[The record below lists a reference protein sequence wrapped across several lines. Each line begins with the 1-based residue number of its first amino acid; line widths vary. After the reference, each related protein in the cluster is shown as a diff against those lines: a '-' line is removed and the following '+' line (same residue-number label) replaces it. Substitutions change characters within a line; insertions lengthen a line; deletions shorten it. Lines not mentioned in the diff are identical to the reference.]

1 MTGTT
6 PANEQGGKRDAAKA
20 GGRGIMRILV
30 VGGGGREHALTWKIA
45 QSTLVERVYCA
56 PGNAGMAQIAEL
68 VPIGV
73 MELDA
78 LADFAEANGIDL
90 TVVGPEAPLIAGIVD
105 RFEARGLRIFGPNAD
120 PAQIEGSKVFAKKL
134 MQTANIPTADFWIC
148 DSLAV
153 ARARVHDFYAAQG
166 PDAKIVIKADGL
178 AAGKGVVVAGSE
190 AEAETAL
197 QQMMTKRIF
206 GDAGAVVVI
215 EECLVGE
222 EASIMAITDGV
233 TIVPLLAAQDH
244 KRIGEGDTGPNTGG
258 MGAYTPV
265 PAAPPEIVAE
275 VVEKILEPAVA
286 AIAELGIP
294 YRGILYAGVMMTAQG
309 VKTIEFNCRL
319 GDPETQVTLP
329 MLESDIVPL
338 LLSVTDCTLDQQVL
352 RWRSGAAVCV
362 VAASG
367 GYPGAYQTGNPIT
380 GIAAAEADGCLTFLS
395 GAKRGAAGELLTDG
409 GRVLSVTGLG
419 ATIMDATAQ
428 AYVGMSHIQFEGMKF
443 RRDIAHRALRS

>member
-1 MTGTT
+1 
-6 PANEQGGKRDAAKA
+6 
-20 GGRGIMRILV
+20 MRILV
-30 VGGGGREHALTWKIA
+30 VGSGGREHALTWKIA
-45 QSTLVERVYCA
+45 QSPLVERVYCA
-56 PGNAGMAQIAEL
+56 PGNAGMAQIAEII
-68 VPIGV
+68 PIGAND
-73 MELDA
+73 LDA
-78 LADFAEANGIDL
+78 LAEFAEANRIDL

-153 ARARVHDFYAAQG
+153 AKARVHDYYAALG

-190 AEAETAL
+190 SEAETTL
-197 QQMMTKRIF
+197 HQMMAERVF
-206 GDAGAVVVI
+206 GDAGAVVVL

-222 EASIMAITDGV
+222 EASIMAITDGA

-258 MGAYTPV
+258 MGAYTPI

-275 VVEKILEPAVA
+275 VVAKILEPAIA

-294 YRGILYAGVMMTAQG
+294 YRGVLYAGVMVTAQG

-329 MLESDIVPL
+329 MLKSDLVPL
-338 LLSVTDCTLDQQVL
+338 LMSVTDCALDQQSL
-352 RWRSGAAVCV
+352 KWRSGSAVCV

-367 GYPGAYQTGNPIT
+367 GYPGPYETGKPIS
-380 GIAAAEADGCLTFLS
+380 GIPQAEADGRLVFQS
-395 GAKRGAAGELLTDG
+395 GTKRGAAGEILTDG

-428 AYVGMSHIQFEGMKF
+428 AYVGMSHIEFDGMRF

>member
-1 MTGTT
+1 M
-6 PANEQGGKRDAAKA
+6 NERTAGQGGS
-20 GGRGIMRILV
+20 MRILV
-30 VGGGGREHALTWKIA
+30 VGSGGREHALTWKIA
-45 QSTLVERVYCA
+45 QSPLVERVYCA
-56 PGNAGMAQIAEL
+56 PGNAGMAQIAEI

-73 MELDA
+73 NDLDA

-134 MQTANIPTADFWIC
+134 MQTASIPTAAFWIC
-148 DSLAV
+148 DTLEV
-153 ARARVHDFYAAQG
+153 ARARVRDYYAAQG
-166 PDAKIVIKADGL
+166 ADAKIVIKADGL
-178 AAGKGVVVAGSE
+178 AAGKGVVIANNE

-197 QQMMTKRIF
+197 RQMMAERIF
-206 GDAGAVVVI
+206 GDAGAVVVL
-215 EECLVGE
+215 EECLVGA

-233 TIVPLLAAQDH
+233 TIVPFPAAQDH

-265 PAAPPEIVAE
+265 PAAPPEIVNEA
-275 VVEKILEPAVA
+275 VTKILEPAIA

-309 VKTIEFNCRL
+309 VKAIEFNCRL
-319 GDPETQVTLP
+319 GDPETQAVLP

-352 RWRSGAAVCV
+352 KWRSGASVCV

-367 GYPGAYQTGNPIT
+367 GYPGAYETAKAISGVE
-380 GIAAAEADGCLTFLS
+380 AAEADGCLVFQS
-395 GAKRGAAGELLTDG
+395 GVKRGESGDLLTGG

-428 AYVGMSHIQFEGMKF
+428 AYVGMSHIEFEAMRF
-443 RRDIAHRALRS
+443 RRDIAHRALRP

>member
-1 MTGTT
+1 
-6 PANEQGGKRDAAKA
+6 
-20 GGRGIMRILV
+20 MRILV
-30 VGGGGREHALTWKIA
+30 VGSGGREHALTWKIA
-45 QSTLVERVYCA
+45 QSPLVERVYCA
-56 PGNAGMAQIAEL
+56 PGNAGMAQIAEIISL
-68 VPIGV
+68 GV
-73 MELDA
+73 NDIDA
-78 LADFAEANGIDL
+78 LADFAEANEIDL

-134 MQTANIPTADFWIC
+134 MQTANIPTAAFWIC

-153 ARARVHDFYAAQG
+153 AQARVHDYYAAQG

-178 AAGKGVVVAGSE
+178 AAGKGVVIANDE

-197 QQMMTKRIF
+197 RQMMTERIF
-206 GDAGAVVVI
+206 GDAGSVVVL
-215 EECLVGE
+215 EEYLVGE

-233 TIVPLLAAQDH
+233 TIVPFPAAQDH

-265 PAAPPEIVAE
+265 PAAPQEIVAE
-275 VVEKILEPAVA
+275 AVAKILEPAIA

-294 YRGILYAGVMMTAQG
+294 YRGILYAGVIMTAQG
-309 VKTIEFNCRL
+309 VKAIEFNCRL
-319 GDPETQVTLP
+319 GDPETQTVLP

-338 LLSVTDCTLDQQVL
+338 LLSVTDCTLDQQNL
-352 RWRSGAAVCV
+352 KWRSGASVCV

-367 GYPGAYQTGNPIT
+367 GYPGAYQMDKPIS
-380 GIAAAEADGCLTFLS
+380 GIAAAEADGCLVFQS
-395 GAKRGAAGELLTDG
+395 GTKRGETGELLTDG

-428 AYVGMSHIQFEGMKF
+428 AYVGVSHIEFEAMRF